1 MPTHQAQQETFE
13 FDTSEIGGG
22 SAMMFQ
28 NYEEYTGGED
38 FASCDSGVFNA
49 IEECKVSKN
58 SNKETGE
65 EPADGE
71 ANTAIKSLDK
81 LLEGSQVTQRGE
93 YW

>member
-1 MPTHQAQQETFE
+1 MPAQAQQETFE

-22 SAMMFQ
+22 SSMMFQ

-38 FASCDSGVFNA
+38 FANCDSGVFNA
-49 IEECKVSKN
+49 IEERKVAKN
-58 SNKETGE
+58 DASE

-71 ANTAIKSLDK
+71 ANTAIKNLDK